1 ARSISRL
8 TKRYAEG
15 ASEESSSSGTSNMSS
30 ASTVASGQNGNMRT
44 GAGTKPKVATPQVVA
59 KIEQYKRDNP
69 TIFAWEIREKLIA
82 EGVCTTP
89 PSVSSINRIL
99 RTRAAERAAEELS
112 IIINAQNLAT
122 RNTRMP
128 GLPGRPFLPNL
139 SCAPSTPFPFQPLWP
154 GLFMNAAA
162 SLGGGAQ
169 FPHAFPLQPFLSA
182 LQLNIQNASA
192 ASAHTAASS
201 PADGDVASVDD
212 DSSSLQGRRCSRSS
226 FTPEQLEILE
236 KAFVNEAYPSTEE
249 RIELVRKTQ
258 LPEARIQVWFSN
270 RRAKWRRSNPDSAS
284 SSVDREE
291 PIIPI
296 RAESAECSPISA
308 SDKGD
313 DEDKKEEIEEGG
325 GRICPSSVL
334 SNIRFKPYE

>member
-15 ASEESSSSGTSNMSS
+15 SEESSSSSNNMSPS
-30 ASTVASGQNGNMRT
+30 AVSSGSNGNMRT

-122 RNTRMP
+122 RTQRMP

-139 SCAPSTPFPFQPLWP
+139 PGAAAAPGFPFQPLWP
-154 GLFMNAAA
+154 GIFMNAAA
-162 SLGGGAQ
+162 NLGGAQ
-169 FPHAFPLQPFLSA
+169 FPPTFPLQPFLSA
-182 LQLNIQNASA
+182 LQLNIQNAAATSA
-192 ASAHTAASS
+192 QTASS
-201 PADGDVASVDD
+201 SPTDGDVISIDD
-212 DSSSLQGRRCSRSS
+212 DASSLQNRRCSRSS

-236 KAFVNEAYPSTEE
+236 KAFANEAYPSTEE

-270 RRAKWRRSNPDSAS
+270 RRAKWRRSNPESSS
-284 SSVDREE
+284 SSVEREE
-291 PIIPI
+291 PIMPIP
-296 RAESAECSPISA
+296 AESGECSPISL
-308 SDKGD
+308 SDKPE
-313 DEDKKEEIEEGG
+313 EDKVKEEEAS
-325 GRICPSSVL
+325 RSSCLFPSSPL
-334 SNIRFKPYE
+334 SKIRFKPYE